1 MAEMNELKDQA
12 VESSENSSG
21 VNVNSPGALAEDA
34 PDAVND
40 GGDPRPFA
48 LSDSS
53 DDVAA
58 GASDSNASDSNAAN
72 SDASAGVDASGR
84 SVGTVESSESAPS
97 LNVAGARPEI
107 VAEGGEGGEELKL
120 YLGEFAGPLDLLLYL
135 IRQEQV
141 DIYDIPIA
149 RITDEYLRYLRL
161 MKDMDIAVASEFLVM
176 ASQLI
181 EIKSKMLLPPDP
193 VADAAQAEGEDPR
206 NELIKQLLEHQK
218 FKAAA
223 QMLWSRSTVEQAVYI
238 RAPIETDKAN
248 PEVSAGVFDLLKVFQ
263 EILARKKQEVLMEIE
278 RDEVTMTE
286 MLERLRNM
294 ILSAGELNLRLF
306 FERATTRREL
316 ILAFLSVLEIVRTS
330 EVVLFQETTFGDIVA
345 RVNS

>member
-1 MAEMNELKDQA
+1 MAENELKDQA
-12 VESSENSSG
+12 
-21 VNVNSPGALAEDA
+21 
-34 PDAVND
+34 
-40 GGDPRPFA
+40 
-48 LSDSS
+48 
-53 DDVAA
+53 AA
-58 GASDSNASDSNAAN
+58 SNGNASDVVVADAPASAARDEHDADVQVGANADTDAAEVVSVSAAGNATAGNAAAD
-72 SDASAGVDASGR
+72 SPEA
-84 SVGTVESSESAPS
+84 TPS

-107 VAEGGEGGEELKL
+107 VSEGGEGGEELKL

-161 MKDMDIAVASEFLVM
+161 MQDMDIAVASEFLMM
-176 ASQLI
+176 AAQLI

-193 VADAAQAEGEDPR
+193 VADAAEAVGEDPR

-223 QMLWSRSTVEQAVYI
+223 QMLWSRSTVEQAVYV

-263 EILARKKQEVLMEIE
+263 EILARKKQEVMMEIE
-278 RDEVTMTE
+278 RDEITMTE

-294 ILSAGELNLRLF
+294 ILSAGELNLRHF
-306 FERATTRREL
+306 FERAATRREL
-316 ILAFLSVLEIVRTS
+316 VLAFLSVLEIVRAS
-330 EVVLFQETTFGDIVA
+330 EIVLVQEKTFGDIVA